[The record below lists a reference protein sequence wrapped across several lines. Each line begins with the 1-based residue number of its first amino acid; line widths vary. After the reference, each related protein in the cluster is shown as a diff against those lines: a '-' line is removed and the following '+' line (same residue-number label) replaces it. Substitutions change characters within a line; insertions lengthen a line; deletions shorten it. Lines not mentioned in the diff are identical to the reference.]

1 MKRLFLVLLSTCFI
15 ASCSSPEDKA
25 EDFFEDMMEA
35 LEEQDFDKVLNVF
48 CEYDD
53 WYNTLS
59 ESEQQEFD
67 EALELWE
74 EKNKH
79 EAAKMQEMAV
89 ECSPEWLNT
98 GQFMKLI
105 RHTAGVMKTEDYYDY
120 YYGTWSYKDQEVSA
134 LCFEGKYY
142 VVLDHEWYDY
152 LVVVPFENAEKA
164 MRWLDGVYSRL
175 TDIRKKMDASGV
187 SDIEKNITIEEPDM
201 LYCLKK
207 IYRSTE
213 VYRISDISHSEI
225 SIKRNRSFGT
235 DHISISFE
243 PRGSLTVSDES
254 YHAMMAALKSRN
266 EIKKQLDAYKELEDS
281 IY

>member
-25 EDFFEDMMEA
+25 EDFYEDMMEA
-35 LEEQDFDKVLNVF
+35 LEEQDFDEVLNVF

-79 EAAKMQEMAV
+79 EADKMQEMAV
-89 ECSPEWLNT
+89 KCSPEWLNT

-105 RHTAGVMKTEDYYDY
+105 RHSAGKMKTEDYYDY
-120 YYGTWSYKDQEVSA
+120 HYGTWSYKDQEVSA

-142 VVLDHEWYDY
+142 VFFEPVSYY
-152 LVVVPFENAEKA
+152 GFVVVPFENADKA
-164 MRWLDGVYSRL
+164 MRWLEGVYSRL

-201 LYCLKK
+201 LYCLEKN
-207 IYRSTE
+207 YRSTDI
-213 VYRISDISHSEI
+213 YRISDIGYSEI
-225 SIKRNRSFGT
+225 SIKRNRSLGT
-235 DHISISFE
+235 DHIRISFE

-254 YHAMMAALKSRN
+254 YHAMMAALKSLN
-266 EIKKQLDAYKELEDS
+266 EMKKQLDAYKELEDS

>member
-1 MKRLFLVLLSTCFI
+1 MKRLFLVLLSTCLI
-15 ASCSSPEDKA
+15 ASCNSPEDKA

-35 LEEQDFDKVLNVF
+35 LEEQDFDEVLNVF

-67 EALELWE
+67 EALELLE

-79 EAAKMQEMAV
+79 EADKMQDMLV

-105 RHTAGVMKTEDYYDY
+105 RHTAGEMKTEDYYDY
-120 YYGTWSYKDQEVSA
+120 HYGTWSYKDQEVSA

-142 VVLDHEWYDY
+142 VCFAAWYDY
-152 LVVVPFENAEKA
+152 FVVVPFENAEKA
-164 MRWLDGVYSRL
+164 MSWLDGVYSRL
-175 TDIRKKMDASGV
+175 NDVRKKMDASSV

-201 LYCLKK
+201 LYCLEKF
-207 IYRSTE
+207 YGSTE
-213 VYRISDISHSEI
+213 VCRISNISYSEI

-235 DHISISFE
+235 DHIRITFEE
-243 PRGSLTVSDES
+243 PRCSMTVSDES

-266 EIKKQLDAYKELEDS
+266 EMKKQLDAYKELEDS

>member
-25 EDFFEDMMEA
+25 EDYYEDMMEA
-35 LEEQDFDKVLNVF
+35 LEEQDFDEVLNVI

-53 WYNTLS
+53 WYNTLN

-79 EAAKMQEMAV
+79 EADKMQEMV
-89 ECSPEWLNT
+89 IECFPEWLNT
-98 GQFMKLI
+98 GQFMKWI
-105 RHTAGVMKTEDYYDY
+105 RITDGVMKTEDYYDY
-120 YYGTWSYKDQEVSA
+120 HYGTWSYKDQEVSA

-142 VVLDHEWYDY
+142 VCLNAWYDY

-175 TDIRKKMDASGV
+175 TDIRKKMAASGV

-213 VYRISDISHSEI
+213 VYRISDISYSEI

-235 DHISISFE
+235 DHIRISFE
-243 PRGSLTVSDES
+243 SSGSLTVSDES

-266 EIKKQLDAYKELEDS
+266 EIKKQLDAYMELEDS

>member
-1 MKRLFLVLLSTCFI
+1 MKRLFAVLLSTCLI
-15 ASCSSPEDKA
+15 ASCNSPEDKI
-25 EDFFEDMMEA
+25 EDFYEDFMEA
-35 LEEQDFDKVLNVF
+35 LEDKDFDEALNLM
-48 CEYDD
+48 CEFDD
-53 WYNTLS
+53 WINTLS
-59 ESEQQEFD
+59 ESEQQEFE
-67 EALELWE
+67 EAMELWE
-74 EKNKH
+74 KKNKH
-79 EAAKMQEMAV
+79 EIDKMQEMTV

-98 GQFMKLI
+98 GQFMKWI
-105 RHTAGVMKTEDYYDY
+105 RIYNGVMKTENDYGYN
-120 YYGTWSYKDQEVSA
+120 YGTWSYKGQSVSMICFKGQYYIA
-134 LCFEGKYY
+134 LDNDYSSAVMVSFE
-142 VVLDHEWYDY
+142 D
-152 LVVVPFENAEKA
+152 AEKA

-213 VYRISDISHSEI
+213 VYRISDISYSEI

-266 EIKKQLDAYKELEDS
+266 EMKKQLDAYKELENS

>member
-1 MKRLFLVLLSTCFI
+1 MKRIVAVLLSTCLI
-15 ASCSSPEDKA
+15 ASCNSPEDKA
-25 EDFFEDMMEA
+25 EDFYEDMMEA

-48 CEYDD
+48 REYDD

-59 ESEQQEFD
+59 ESEQQEFE
-67 EALELWE
+67 EAL

-79 EAAKMQEMAV
+79 EADKIQDMLV

-105 RHTAGVMKTEDYYDY
+105 RHSAGEMKTEDYYDY
-120 YYGTWSYKDQEVSA
+120 HYGTWSYKDQEVSA

-142 VVLDHEWYDY
+142 VCFDAWYDY
-152 LVVVPFENAEKA
+152 FVMVPFEDAEKA
-164 MRWLDGVYSRL
+164 MVWLEGVYSRL

-201 LYCLKK
+201 LYCLETF
-207 IYRSTE
+207 YGRTE
-213 VYRISDISHSEI
+213 VCRISDISYSEI
-225 SIKRNRSFGT
+225 SIKRNRAFGT
-235 DHISISFE
+235 DHIRITFDE
-243 PRGSLTVSDES
+243 PRCSMTVSDES
-254 YHAMMAALKSRN
+254 YHAIMAALKSRN
-266 EIKKQLDAYKELEDS
+266 EMKKQLDAYKELEDS

>member
-1 MKRLFLVLLSTCFI
+1 MKRIVAVLLSTCLV
-15 ASCSSPEDKA
+15 ASCNSPEDKA
-25 EDFFEDMMEA
+25 EDLYEDMMEA
-35 LEEQDFDKVLNVF
+35 LEEQDFDKVLDVF

-53 WYNTLS
+53 WHNTLS
-59 ESEQQEFD
+59 ESEQQEFE
-67 EALELWE
+67 EAMELWE
-74 EKNKH
+74 KKNKH
-79 EAAKMQEMAV
+79 EIDKMQEMTV

-98 GQFMKLI
+98 GQFMKWI
-105 RHTAGVMKTEDYYDY
+105 RIYNGVMKTENDYGYN
-120 YYGTWSYKDQEVSA
+120 YGTWSYKDQSVSMICFKGQYYIA
-134 LCFEGKYY
+134 L
-142 VVLDHEWYDY
+142 DNDY
-152 LVVVPFENAEKA
+152 SSAVVVPFENAEKA

-213 VYRISDISHSEI
+213 VYRISDISYSKI

-243 PRGSLTVSDES
+243 PRGSLTVSVES

-266 EIKKQLDAYKELEDS
+266 EMKKQLDAYMELGDS

>member
-25 EDFFEDMMEA
+25 EDYYEDMMEA
-35 LEEQDFDKVLNVF
+35 LEEQDFDEVLNVI

-59 ESEQQEFD
+59 ESEQQEFE

-79 EAAKMQEMAV
+79 EMDKMQEMAV
-89 ECSPEWLNT
+89 ECFPEWLNT
-98 GQFMKLI
+98 GQFMKWI
-105 RHTAGVMKTEDYYDY
+105 RINDGVMKTEDYYDY
-120 YYGTWSYKDQEVSA
+120 HYGTWSYKDQEVSA

-142 VVLDHEWYDY
+142 VFFEPARFDY
-152 LVVVPFENAEKA
+152 IVVVPFENAEKA

-201 LYCLKK
+201 LYCLDKN
-207 IYRSTE
+207 YRSTE
-213 VYRISDISHSEI
+213 ICRISDISYSEI

-235 DHISISFE
+235 DHIRISFE

-266 EIKKQLDAYKELEDS
+266 EMKKKLDAYKELEDS

>member
-1 MKRLFLVLLSTCFI
+1 MKRIVTVLLSTCLI
-15 ASCSSPEDKA
+15 ASCNSPEDKA
-25 EDFFEDMMEA
+25 EDLYEDMMEA

-53 WYNTLS
+53 WHNTLS
-59 ESEQQEFD
+59 ESEQQEFE
-67 EALELWE
+67 EAMELWE
-74 EKNKH
+74 KKNKH
-79 EAAKMQEMAV
+79 EIDKMQEMTV

-98 GQFMKLI
+98 GQFMKWI
-105 RHTAGVMKTEDYYDY
+105 RIYNGVMKTENDYGYN
-120 YYGTWSYKDQEVSA
+120 YGTWSYKDQSVSMICFKGQYYIA
-134 LCFEGKYY
+134 L
-142 VVLDHEWYDY
+142 DNDY
-152 LVVVPFENAEKA
+152 SSAVMVPFENAEKA

-201 LYCLKK
+201 LYCLEKH
-207 IYRSTE
+207 YSPTE
-213 VYRISDISHSEI
+213 VYRISDISYSEI

-266 EIKKQLDAYKELEDS
+266 EMKKQLDAYKELEDS